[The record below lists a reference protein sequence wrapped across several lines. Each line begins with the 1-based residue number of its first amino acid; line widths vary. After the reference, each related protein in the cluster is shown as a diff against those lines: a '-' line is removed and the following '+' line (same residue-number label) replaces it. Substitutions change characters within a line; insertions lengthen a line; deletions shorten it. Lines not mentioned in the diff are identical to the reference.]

1 MDNQQNRNTRSTQET
16 STEDSSSIS
25 HQELTLSKTV
35 FSQGEIPLVESPP
48 STRENSEKEETSG
61 DVTMG
66 KRVTRAANGI
76 SKKAPVDPNNVVK
89 YLSPR
94 LPRKILTAVSTG
106 TF

>member
-1 MDNQQNRNTRSTQET
+1 MDNQQSGNTHSTQGT
-16 STEDSSSIS
+16 STEDSSSIPP
-25 HQELTLSKTV
+25 QELTPLKTV
-35 FSQGEIPLVESPP
+35 FSQKEIPLVESPP

-89 YLSPR
+89 CLSPH